1 MRRVLT
7 QCCIIVK
14 TFKIG
19 IELYH
24 GNIHKSRYISTP
36 CGEKNKMTNQ
46 NNKIPLTYDSNITL
60 MQAKNLF

>member
-19 IELYH
+19 IDLCH
-24 GNIHKSRYISTP
+24 GIINKSRHISTP
-36 CGEKNKMTNQ
+36 CGEQNKMTNQ
-46 NNKIPLTYDSNITL
+46 NNKIPITFDLNINL